1 MFIMTQSGNILN
13 ADKITSLY
21 TRNNAIYAG
30 LTGSSSCVVGEYDT
44 WQRCSLAYEELTE
57 QIEKNVGLIRFDL
70 SNRE

>member
-1 MFIMTQSGNILN
+1 MFIMTQSGNMLN

-21 TRNNAIYAG
+21 TRNNVIYAG
-30 LTGSSSCVVGEYDT
+30 LTDSSSCVVGEYDT

-57 QIEKNVGLIRFDL
+57 QIEKNVGLIRFEL